1 MTYLAHIDGQRFAIA
16 DEAVDT
22 FAASIV
28 AALRSG
34 GNFVDVPLVSGADV
48 RLLITTAS
56 SVRLEQVP
64 EPTED
69 VSDGEEFVDFA
80 FYDLEP

>member
-1 MTYLAHIDGQRFAIA
+1 MALRRTRGSFPMTYLAHIDGQRFAIA

-34 GNFVDVPLVSGADV
+34 GNFVDLPIFHWSAG
-48 RLLITTAS
+48 
-56 SVRLEQVP
+56 
-64 EPTED
+64 PTC
-69 VSDGEEFVDFA
+69 A
-80 FYDLEP
+80 F